1 MLFNSVDFLV
11 FFAFV
16 ITISVIIKNKNFSY
30 VFLVAVSY
38 FFFYFSN
45 NFLISLL
52 VFSTVLD
59 FYIAK
64 AIWSTDDK
72 SKKKKLLLI
81 SIIGNLGLLGF
92 FKYADFGISQFNDLF
107 KLIGLNDV
115 PLLEIALPV
124 GISFYTFQTLGYT
137 IDVYRGQL
145 SPAKS
150 FKEFALFVAFFP
162 QLVAGPILR
171 ASNFLPQIREKFSQ
185 MDAKNYLQQILI
197 QRTNLKIGLTLMSF
211 GFFKK
216 MFFADNIAPFVDE
229 IFLNPIGLDSFVI
242 ILGTIGFGIQLYCD
256 FSGYS
261 DIAIG
266 AALILGFKVP
276 QNFNFPFFATS
287 PAEFWRRWHISLST
301 WVRDY
306 VFLPM
311 VVSNKKSRLRIFSSL
326 FTTLFLIGIWHGA
339 GWNFVIFGII
349 HGLYVGIEA
358 SIRSIFPSL
367 RNNSFLKSKL
377 GKIISILIT
386 QYLIFLSFLAFRV
399 HDLEHLSYSIQ
410 KLIFIDLD
418 VNEISGFILEHKFP
432 LFLMMLF
439 LIIHYISFRN
449 PSMLNKISNLKPT
462 YWIIFLTIIFTS
474 IIFFYDANP
483 RDFIYFRF

>member
-38 FFFYFSN
+38 IFFYFSN

-185 MDAKNYLQQILI
+185 LDAKNYLQQILI

-306 VFLPM
+306 VFFPM
-311 VVSNKKSRLRIFSSL
+311 VINNKKSRLRIFSSL
-326 FTTLFLIGIWHGA
+326 FTTMFLIGIWHGA

-358 SIRSIFPSL
+358 SIRSMFPSL
-367 RNNSFLKSKL
+367 RNNSFLKSRL
-377 GKIISILIT
+377 GKIISILTT

-418 VNEISGFILEHKFP
+418 VNEISGFILEHKLP
-432 LFLMMLF
+432 LFLMVLF

-449 PSMLNKISNLKPT
+449 PSMLNKISNLKPA

>member
-1 MLFNSVDFLV
+1 LLFNSIDFLV

-16 ITISVIIKNKNFSY
+16 ITVSVIIKNRNFSY

-52 VFSTVLD
+52 IFSTILD
-59 FYIAK
+59 FYVAK
-64 AIWSTDDK
+64 EIWSTDSK

-107 KLIGLNDV
+107 KLIGLNEI
-115 PLLEIALPV
+115 PLLEIVLPV

-145 SPAKS
+145 APAKS

-162 QLVAGPILR
+162 QLIAGPILR
-171 ASNFLPQIREKFSQ
+171 ASNFLPQIREKFSHL
-185 MDAKNYLQQILI
+185 DAKNYLKQILI

-229 IFLNPIGLDSFVI
+229 IFLNPIGLDSFAI

-287 PAEFWRRWHISLST
+287 PSEFWRRWHISLST

-311 VVSNKKSRLRIFSSL
+311 VINHKKSKLRIFSSI

-349 HGLYVGIEA
+349 HGLYVGIETA
-358 SIRSIFPSL
+358 IRSIFPSL
-367 RNNSFLKSKL
+367 RNNSFLKSRL
-377 GKIISILIT
+377 GKIISILAT

-410 KLIFIDLD
+410 KLIFIDLEI
-418 VNEISGFILEHKFP
+418 NEISSFVITHKLP

-439 LIIHYISFRN
+439 VIIHFISFRN
-449 PSMLNKISNLKPT
+449 PKMLDKISNLKST
-462 YWIIFLTIIFTS
+462 HWIIFLIIIFTS

>member
-38 FFFYFSN
+38 IFFYFSN

-52 VFSTVLD
+52 IFSTMLD
-59 FYIAK
+59 YYIAK
-64 AIWSTDDK
+64 EIWSTNSK
-72 SKKKKLLLI
+72 SKKKRLLLI
-81 SIIGNLGLLGF
+81 SIIGNLGLLGL

-185 MDAKNYLQQILI
+185 LDAKNYLQQILI

-229 IFLNPIGLDSFVI
+229 IFLNPIGLDSFAI

-306 VFLPM
+306 VFFPM
-311 VVSNKKSRLRIFSSL
+311 VINNKKSRLRIFSSL
-326 FTTLFLIGIWHGA
+326 FTTMFLIGIWHGA

-358 SIRSIFPSL
+358 SIRSMFPSL
-367 RNNSFLKSKL
+367 RNNSFLKSRL
-377 GKIISILIT
+377 GKIISILTT

-410 KLIFIDLD
+410 KLIFIDLEI
-418 VNEISGFILEHKFP
+418 NEISSFILEHKFP

-449 PSMLNKISNLKPT
+449 PSMLNKISNLKPA
-462 YWIIFLTIIFTS
+462 YWIIFLIIIFTS

>member
-38 FFFYFSN
+38 IFFYFSN

-185 MDAKNYLQQILI
+185 LDAKNYLQQILI

-229 IFLNPIGLDSFVI
+229 IFLNPIGLDSFAI

-306 VFLPM
+306 VFFPM
-311 VVSNKKSRLRIFSSL
+311 VINNKKSRLRIFSSL
-326 FTTLFLIGIWHGA
+326 FTTMFLIGIWHGA

-358 SIRSIFPSL
+358 SIRSMFPSL
-367 RNNSFLKSKL
+367 RNNSFLKSRL
-377 GKIISILIT
+377 GKIISILTT

-410 KLIFIDLD
+410 KLIFIDLEI
-418 VNEISGFILEHKFP
+418 NEISSFILEHKFP

-439 LIIHYISFRN
+439 VIIHFISFRN
-449 PSMLNKISNLKPT
+449 PKMLDKISNLKLT
-462 YWIIFLTIIFTS
+462 HWIIFLIIIFTS
-474 IIFFYDANP
+474 IIFLYDANP

>member
-1 MLFNSVDFLV
+1 LLFNSVDFLV

-30 VFLVAVSY
+30 IFLVAVSY

-185 MDAKNYLQQILI
+185 LDAKNYLQQILI

-229 IFLNPIGLDSFVI
+229 IFLNPIGLDSFAI

-306 VFLPM
+306 VFFPM
-311 VVSNKKSRLRIFSSL
+311 VINNKKSRLRIFSSL
-326 FTTLFLIGIWHGA
+326 FTTMFLIGIWHGA

-358 SIRSIFPSL
+358 SIRSVFPSL
-367 RNNSFLKSKL
+367 RNNSFLKSRL
-377 GKIISILIT
+377 GKIISILTT

-418 VNEISGFILEHKFP
+418 VNEISGFILEHKLP
-432 LFLMMLF
+432 LFLMVLF

-449 PSMLNKISNLKPT
+449 PSMLNKISNLKPA

>member
-107 KLIGLNDV
+107 KLIGLNEV

-185 MDAKNYLQQILI
+185 LDAKNYLQQILI

-229 IFLNPIGLDSFVI
+229 IFLNPIGLDSFAI

-311 VVSNKKSRLRIFSSL
+311 VINNKKSRLRIFFSL

-358 SIRSIFPSL
+358 SIRSMFPSL
-367 RNNSFLKSKL
+367 RNNSFLKSRL
-377 GKIISILIT
+377 GKIISILMT

>member
-30 VFLVAVSY
+30 VFLVAASY

-92 FKYADFGISQFNDLF
+92 FKYANFGISQFNDLF

-171 ASNFLPQIREKFSQ
+171 ASNFLPQIREKFSRL
-185 MDAKNYLQQILI
+185 DAKNYLQQILI

-229 IFLNPIGLDSFVI
+229 IFLNPIGLDSFAI

-301 WVRDY
+301 WVKDY

-311 VVSNKKSRLRIFSSL
+311 VINNKKSRLRIFFSL

-358 SIRSIFPSL
+358 SIRSMFPSL
-367 RNNSFLKSKL
+367 RNNSFLKSRL
-377 GKIISILIT
+377 GKIISILMT

-399 HDLEHLSYSIQ
+399 HDLDHLSYSIQ

-418 VNEISGFILEHKFP
+418 VNEISGFILEHKLP

-449 PSMLNKISNLKPT
+449 PNILNKISNLKPT

>member
-11 FFAFV
+11 FFALV
-16 ITISVIIKNKNFSY
+16 ITISVIIKNKNFSHI
-30 VFLVAVSY
+30 FLVVASY

-52 VFSTVLD
+52 IFSTMLD
-59 FYIAK
+59 YYIAK
-64 AIWSTDDK
+64 EIWSTNSK
-72 SKKKKLLLI
+72 SKKKRLLLI
-81 SIIGNLGLLGF
+81 SIIGNLGLLGL
-92 FKYADFGISQFNDLF
+92 FKYADFGISQFNELF
-107 KLIGLNDV
+107 KLIGLNEI
-115 PLLEIALPV
+115 PLLEIILPV

-145 SPAKS
+145 APAKS

-171 ASNFLPQIREKFSQ
+171 ASNFLPQIREKFSHL
-185 MDAKNYLQQILI
+185 DTKNYLKQILI
-197 QRTNLKIGLTLMSF
+197 QRTNLKVGLTLMSF

-229 IFLNPIGLDSFVI
+229 IFLNPVGLDSFVI
-242 ILGTIGFGIQLYCD
+242 LLGTIGFGIQVYCD

-287 PAEFWRRWHISLST
+287 PTEFWRRWHISLST

-306 VFLPM
+306 VFYPM
-311 VVSNKKSRLRIFSSL
+311 LNFKSSKLRLFVSVFA
-326 FTTLFLIGIWHGA
+326 TLFLIGIWHGA
-339 GWNFVIFGII
+339 GWNFVIFGIV
-349 HGLYVGIEA
+349 HGLYVGIETA
-358 SIRSIFPSL
+358 IRSIFPSL
-367 RNNSFLKSKL
+367 QNNSFLKSRF
-377 GKIISILIT
+377 GKIISILST
-386 QYLIFLSFLAFRV
+386 QYLILIGFLIFRV
-399 HDLEHLSYSIQ
+399 HNLEHLSYSVQ
-410 KLIFIDLD
+410 KLIFIDL
-418 VNEISGFILEHKFP
+418 EINGVSSFILEHKFP

-439 LIIHYISFRN
+439 VIIHFISFRN
-449 PSMLNKISNLKPT
+449 PKMLDKISNLRLT
-462 YWIIFLTIIFTS
+462 YWVIFLIIVFTS
-474 IIFFYDANP
+474 IIFFSDTNP
-483 RDFIYFRF
+483 RDFVYFRF

>member
-1 MLFNSVDFLV
+1 LLFNTIDFLV

-52 VFSTVLD
+52 VFSTILD

-107 KLIGLNDV
+107 QLIGLNEV

-185 MDAKNYLQQILI
+185 FDAKNYLQQILI

-229 IFLNPIGLDSFVI
+229 IFMNPIGLDSFAI

-301 WVRDY
+301 WVKDY

-311 VVSNKKSRLRIFSSL
+311 VINNKKSRLRIFSSL

-358 SIRSIFPSL
+358 SIRSMFPSL
-367 RNNSFLKSKL
+367 RNNSFLKSRL
-377 GKIISILIT
+377 GKIISILMT

-418 VNEISGFILEHKFP
+418 VNEISGFILEHKLP

-449 PSMLNKISNLKPT
+449 PNMLNKISNLKPT

>member
-1 MLFNSVDFLV
+1 LLFNSIDFLV

-30 VFLVAVSY
+30 VFLVAASY
-38 FFFYFSN
+38 LFFYFSN

-52 VFSTVLD
+52 IFSTVLD
-59 FYIAK
+59 FYLAK
-64 AIWSTDDK
+64 EIWSTNSK
-72 SKKKKLLLI
+72 SKKKRLLLI

-107 KLIGLNDV
+107 KLIGLNEI
-115 PLLEIALPV
+115 PLFEIALPV

-145 SPAKS
+145 SPSKS

-185 MDAKNYLQQILI
+185 LDTKNYLKQILI
-197 QRTNLKIGLTLMSF
+197 QRSNLKIGLTLMSF

-229 IFLNPIGLDSFVI
+229 IFLNPIGLDSFAI

-276 QNFNFPFFATS
+276 LNFNKPYFATS
-287 PAEFWRRWHISLST
+287 PSDFWRRWHISLST
-301 WVRDY
+301 WLRDY
-306 VFLPM
+306 LYIPLGGNRKSLGRTYTNLITVMFLGG
-311 VVSNKKSRLRIFSSL
+311 L
-326 FTTLFLIGIWHGA
+326 WHGA
-339 GWNFVIFGII
+339 SWNFVIWGLLHGGYLAIHKVITDKFPGIKI
-349 HGLYVGIEA
+349 HPFF
-358 SIRSIFPSL
+358 RT
-367 RNNSFLKSKL
+367 KT
-377 GKIISILIT
+377 GKIVSILVT
-386 QYLIFLSFLAFRV
+386 QYFVFLAWIPFRIT
-399 HDLEHLSYSIQ
+399 DLNHMFYVMEKYVI
-410 KLIFIDLD
+410 LD
-418 VNEISGFILEHKFP
+418 FDISEA
-432 LFLMMLF
+432 
-439 LIIHYISFRN
+439 
-449 PSMLNKISNLKPT
+449 
-462 YWIIFLTIIFTS
+462 
-474 IIFFYDANP
+474 IIFFSSHKLPLALMLIFMILQ
-483 RDFIYFRF
+483 FISYKKPNLLEKASKLSSGT

>member
-38 FFFYFSN
+38 IFFYFSN

-145 SPAKS
+145 APAKS

-185 MDAKNYLQQILI
+185 LDTKNYLKQILI
-197 QRTNLKIGLTLMSF
+197 QRTNLKVGLTLMSF

-229 IFLNPIGLDSFVI
+229 IFLNPVGLDSFVI
-242 ILGTIGFGIQLYCD
+242 LLGTIGFGIQVYCD

-287 PAEFWRRWHISLST
+287 PTEFWRRWHISLST

-306 VFLPM
+306 VFYPM
-311 VVSNKKSRLRIFSSL
+311 LNFKSSKLRLFVSVFA
-326 FTTLFLIGIWHGA
+326 TLFLIGIWHGA
-339 GWNFVIFGII
+339 GWNFVIFGIV
-349 HGLYVGIEA
+349 HGLYVGIETA
-358 SIRSIFPSL
+358 IRSIFPSL
-367 RNNSFLKSKL
+367 QNNSFLKSRF
-377 GKIISILIT
+377 GKIISILST
-386 QYLIFLSFLAFRV
+386 QYLILIGFLIFRV
-399 HDLEHLSYSIQ
+399 HNLEHLSYSVQ
-410 KLIFIDLD
+410 KLIFIDL
-418 VNEISGFILEHKFP
+418 EINGVSSFILEHKFP

-439 LIIHYISFRN
+439 VIIHFISFRN
-449 PSMLNKISNLKPT
+449 PKMLDKISNLRLT
-462 YWIIFLTIIFTS
+462 YWVIFLIIVFTS
-474 IIFFYDANP
+474 IIFFSDTNP
-483 RDFIYFRF
+483 RDFVYFRF

>member
-1 MLFNSVDFLV
+1 
-11 FFAFV
+11 
-16 ITISVIIKNKNFSY
+16 
-30 VFLVAVSY
+30 
-38 FFFYFSN
+38 
-45 NFLISLL
+45 
-52 VFSTVLD
+52 
-59 FYIAK
+59 
-64 AIWSTDDK
+64 
-72 SKKKKLLLI
+72 
-81 SIIGNLGLLGF
+81 
-92 FKYADFGISQFNDLF
+92 
-107 KLIGLNDV
+107 
-115 PLLEIALPV
+115 
-124 GISFYTFQTLGYT
+124 
-137 IDVYRGQL
+137 
-145 SPAKS
+145 
-150 FKEFALFVAFFP
+150 
-162 QLVAGPILR
+162 
-171 ASNFLPQIREKFSQ
+171 
-185 MDAKNYLQQILI
+185 
-197 QRTNLKIGLTLMSF
+197 MSF

-229 IFLNPIGLDSFVI
+229 IFLNPIGLDSFAI

-287 PAEFWRRWHISLST
+287 PSEFWRRWHISLST

-311 VVSNKKSRLRIFSSL
+311 VINHKKSKLRIFSSI

-349 HGLYVGIEA
+349 HGLYVGIETA
-358 SIRSIFPSL
+358 IRSIFPSL
-367 RNNSFLKSKL
+367 RNNSFLKSRL
-377 GKIISILIT
+377 GKIISILAT

-410 KLIFIDLD
+410 KLIFIDLEI
-418 VNEISGFILEHKFP
+418 NEISSFVITHKLP

-439 LIIHYISFRN
+439 LIIHFISFRN
-449 PSMLNKISNLKPT
+449 PKTLDKISNLKST
-462 YWIIFLTIIFTS
+462 HWIIFLIIIFTS

>member
-1 MLFNSVDFLV
+1 LLFNSIDFLV

-30 VFLVAVSY
+30 IFLVAVSY

-185 MDAKNYLQQILI
+185 LDAKNYLQQILI

-229 IFLNPIGLDSFVI
+229 IFLNPIGLDSFAI

-306 VFLPM
+306 VFFPM
-311 VVSNKKSRLRIFSSL
+311 VINNKKSRLRIFSSL
-326 FTTLFLIGIWHGA
+326 FTTMFLIGIWHGA

-358 SIRSIFPSL
+358 SIRSVFPSL
-367 RNNSFLKSKL
+367 RNNSFLKSRL
-377 GKIISILIT
+377 GKIISILTT

-418 VNEISGFILEHKFP
+418 VNEISGFILEHKLP
-432 LFLMMLF
+432 LFLMVLF

-449 PSMLNKISNLKPT
+449 PSMLNKISNLKPA

>member
-185 MDAKNYLQQILI
+185 LDAKNYLQQILI

-229 IFLNPIGLDSFVI
+229 IFLNPIGLDSFAI

-306 VFLPM
+306 VFFPM
-311 VVSNKKSRLRIFSSL
+311 VINNKKSRLRIFSSL
-326 FTTLFLIGIWHGA
+326 FTTMFLIGIWHGA

-358 SIRSIFPSL
+358 SIRSMFPSL
-367 RNNSFLKSKL
+367 RNNSFLKSRL
-377 GKIISILIT
+377 GKIISILTT

-418 VNEISGFILEHKFP
+418 VNEISGFILEHKLP
-432 LFLMMLF
+432 LFLMVLF

-449 PSMLNKISNLKPT
+449 PSMLNKISNLKPA

>member
-72 SKKKKLLLI
+72 SKKKKLLII

-107 KLIGLNDV
+107 KLIGLNEV

-185 MDAKNYLQQILI
+185 LDAKNYLQQILI

-229 IFLNPIGLDSFVI
+229 IFLNPIGLDSFAI

-306 VFLPM
+306 VFFPM
-311 VVSNKKSRLRIFSSL
+311 VINNKKSRLRIFSSL
-326 FTTLFLIGIWHGA
+326 FTTMFLIGIWHGA

-358 SIRSIFPSL
+358 SIRSMFPSL
-367 RNNSFLKSKL
+367 RNNSFLKSRL
-377 GKIISILIT
+377 GKIISILTT

-418 VNEISGFILEHKFP
+418 VNEISGFILEHKLP
-432 LFLMMLF
+432 LFLMVLF

-449 PSMLNKISNLKPT
+449 PSMLNKISNLKPA

>member
-30 VFLVAVSY
+30 IFLVAVSY
-38 FFFYFSN
+38 IFFYFSN

-185 MDAKNYLQQILI
+185 LDAKNYLQQILI

-229 IFLNPIGLDSFVI
+229 IFLNPIGLDSFAI

-306 VFLPM
+306 VFFPM
-311 VVSNKKSRLRIFSSL
+311 VINNKKSRLRIFSSL
-326 FTTLFLIGIWHGA
+326 FTTMFLIGIWHGA

-358 SIRSIFPSL
+358 SIRSVFPSL
-367 RNNSFLKSKL
+367 RNNSFLKSRL
-377 GKIISILIT
+377 GKIISILTT

-410 KLIFIDLD
+410 KLIFIDLEI
-418 VNEISGFILEHKFP
+418 NEISSFVITHKLP

-439 LIIHYISFRN
+439 LIIHFISFRN
-449 PSMLNKISNLKPT
+449 PKTLDKISNLKLT
-462 YWIIFLTIIFTS
+462 HWIIFLIIIFTS

>member
-1 MLFNSVDFLV
+1 LLFNSIDFLV

-38 FFFYFSN
+38 IFFYFSN

-171 ASNFLPQIREKFSQ
+171 ASNFLPQIREKFSRL
-185 MDAKNYLQQILI
+185 DAKNYLQQILI

-229 IFLNPIGLDSFVI
+229 IFLNPIGLDSFAI

-306 VFLPM
+306 VFFPM
-311 VVSNKKSRLRIFSSL
+311 VINNKKSRLRIFSSL
-326 FTTLFLIGIWHGA
+326 FTTMFLIGIWHGA

-358 SIRSIFPSL
+358 SIRSMFPSL
-367 RNNSFLKSKL
+367 RNNSFLKSRL
-377 GKIISILIT
+377 GKIISILTT

-418 VNEISGFILEHKFP
+418 VNEISGFILEHKLP
-432 LFLMMLF
+432 LFLMVLF

-449 PSMLNKISNLKPT
+449 PSMLNKISNLKPA

>member
-1 MLFNSVDFLV
+1 LLFNSVDFLV

-72 SKKKKLLLI
+72 SKKKKLLII

-311 VVSNKKSRLRIFSSL
+311 VINNKKSRLRIFSSL

-358 SIRSIFPSL
+358 SIRSMFPSL
-367 RNNSFLKSKL
+367 RNNSFLKSRL
-377 GKIISILIT
+377 GKIISILMT

-418 VNEISGFILEHKFP
+418 ANEISGFILEHKLP

-449 PSMLNKISNLKPT
+449 PSILNKISNLKPT

>member
-16 ITISVIIKNKNFSY
+16 ITITVIIKNKNFSY

-38 FFFYFSN
+38 IFFYFSN

-185 MDAKNYLQQILI
+185 LDAKNYLQQILI

-229 IFLNPIGLDSFVI
+229 IFLNPIGLDSFAI

-306 VFLPM
+306 VFFPM
-311 VVSNKKSRLRIFSSL
+311 VINNKKSRLRIFSSL
-326 FTTLFLIGIWHGA
+326 FTTMFLIGIWHGA

-358 SIRSIFPSL
+358 SIRSMFPSL
-367 RNNSFLKSKL
+367 RNNSFLKSRL
-377 GKIISILIT
+377 GKIISILTT

-410 KLIFIDLD
+410 KLIFIDLEI
-418 VNEISGFILEHKFP
+418 NEISSFILEHKFP

-449 PSMLNKISNLKPT
+449 PKTLDKISNLKLT
-462 YWIIFLTIIFTS
+462 HWIIFLIIIFTS

>member
-11 FFAFV
+11 FFALV
-16 ITISVIIKNKNFSY
+16 ITISVIIKNKNFSHI
-30 VFLVAVSY
+30 FLVVASY
-38 FFFYFSN
+38 AFFYFSN

-52 VFSTVLD
+52 IFSTMLD
-59 FYIAK
+59 YYVAK
-64 AIWSTDDK
+64 EIWSTNSK
-72 SKKKKLLLI
+72 SKKKRLLLI
-81 SIIGNLGLLGF
+81 SIIGNLGLLGL
-92 FKYADFGISQFNDLF
+92 FKYADFGISQFNELF
-107 KLIGLNDV
+107 KLIGLNEI
-115 PLLEIALPV
+115 PLLEIVLPV

-145 SPAKS
+145 APSKS

-185 MDAKNYLQQILI
+185 LDTKNYLKQILI
-197 QRTNLKIGLTLMSF
+197 QRTNLKVGLTLMSF

-229 IFLNPIGLDSFVI
+229 IFLNPVGLDSFAI
-242 ILGTIGFGIQLYCD
+242 LLGTIGFGIQVYCD

-287 PAEFWRRWHISLST
+287 PTEFWRRWHISLST

-306 VFLPM
+306 VFYPM
-311 VVSNKKSRLRIFSSL
+311 LNFKSSKLRLFVSVFA
-326 FTTLFLIGIWHGA
+326 TLFLIGIWHGA
-339 GWNFVIFGII
+339 GWNFVIFGIV
-349 HGLYVGIEA
+349 HGLYVGIETA
-358 SIRSIFPSL
+358 IRSIFPSL
-367 RNNSFLKSKL
+367 QNNSFLKSRF
-377 GKIISILIT
+377 GKIISILST
-386 QYLIFLSFLAFRV
+386 QYLILIGFLIFRV
-399 HDLEHLSYSIQ
+399 HNLEHLSYSVQ
-410 KLIFIDLD
+410 KLIFIDL
-418 VNEISGFILEHKFP
+418 EINGVSSFILEHKFP

-439 LIIHYISFRN
+439 VIIHFISFRN
-449 PSMLNKISNLKPT
+449 PKMLDKISNLRLT
-462 YWIIFLTIIFTS
+462 YWVIFLIIVFTS
-474 IIFFYDANP
+474 IIFFSDTNP
-483 RDFIYFRF
+483 RDFVYFRF

>member
-11 FFAFV
+11 FFALV
-16 ITISVIIKNKNFSY
+16 ITISVIIKNKNFSHI
-30 VFLVAVSY
+30 FLVVASY
-38 FFFYFSN
+38 VFFYFSN

-52 VFSTVLD
+52 IFSTMLD
-59 FYIAK
+59 YYIAK
-64 AIWSTDDK
+64 EIWSTNSK
-72 SKKKKLLLI
+72 SKKKRLLLI
-81 SIIGNLGLLGF
+81 SIIGNLGLLGL
-92 FKYADFGISQFNDLF
+92 FKYADFGISQFNELF
-107 KLIGLNDV
+107 KLIGLNEI
-115 PLLEIALPV
+115 PLLEIVLPV

-185 MDAKNYLQQILI
+185 LDAKNYLQQILI

-229 IFLNPIGLDSFVI
+229 IFLNPVGLDSFVI
-242 ILGTIGFGIQLYCD
+242 LLGTIGFGIQVYCD

-287 PAEFWRRWHISLST
+287 PTEFWRRWHISLST

-306 VFLPM
+306 VFYPM
-311 VVSNKKSRLRIFSSL
+311 LNFKSSKLRLFVSVFA
-326 FTTLFLIGIWHGA
+326 TLFLIGIWHGA
-339 GWNFVIFGII
+339 GWNFVIFGIV
-349 HGLYVGIEA
+349 HGLYVGIETA
-358 SIRSIFPSL
+358 IRSIFPSL
-367 RNNSFLKSKL
+367 QNNSFLKSRF
-377 GKIISILIT
+377 GKIISILST
-386 QYLIFLSFLAFRV
+386 QYLILIGFLIFRV
-399 HDLEHLSYSIQ
+399 HNLEHLSYSVQ
-410 KLIFIDLD
+410 KLIFIDL
-418 VNEISGFILEHKFP
+418 EINGVSSFILEHKFP

-439 LIIHYISFRN
+439 VIIHFISFRN
-449 PSMLNKISNLKPT
+449 PKMLDKISNLRLT
-462 YWIIFLTIIFTS
+462 YWVIFLIIVFTS
-474 IIFFYDANP
+474 IIFFSDTNP
-483 RDFIYFRF
+483 RDFVYFRF

>member
-52 VFSTVLD
+52 VFSTILD

-107 KLIGLNDV
+107 QLIGLNDV

-171 ASNFLPQIREKFSQ
+171 ASNFLPQIREKFSRLN
-185 MDAKNYLQQILI
+185 AKNYLQQILI

-229 IFLNPIGLDSFVI
+229 IFLNPIGLDSFAI

-311 VVSNKKSRLRIFSSL
+311 VINNKKSRLRIFFSL

-358 SIRSIFPSL
+358 SIRSMFPSL
-367 RNNSFLKSKL
+367 RNNSFLKSRL
-377 GKIISILIT
+377 GKIISILMT

-418 VNEISGFILEHKFP
+418 VNEISGFILEHKLP

>member
-16 ITISVIIKNKNFSY
+16 ITISVILKNKNFSY

-38 FFFYFSN
+38 IFFYFSN

-145 SPAKS
+145 APAKS

-185 MDAKNYLQQILI
+185 LDTKNYLKQILI
-197 QRTNLKIGLTLMSF
+197 QRTNLKVGLTLMSF

-229 IFLNPIGLDSFVI
+229 IFLNPVGLDSFVI
-242 ILGTIGFGIQLYCD
+242 LLGTIGFGIQVYCD

-287 PAEFWRRWHISLST
+287 PTEFWRRWHISLST

-306 VFLPM
+306 VFYPM
-311 VVSNKKSRLRIFSSL
+311 LNFKSSKLRLFVSVFA
-326 FTTLFLIGIWHGA
+326 TLFLIGIWHGA
-339 GWNFVIFGII
+339 GWNFVIFGIV
-349 HGLYVGIEA
+349 HGLYVGIETA
-358 SIRSIFPSL
+358 IRSIFPSL
-367 RNNSFLKSKL
+367 QNNSFLKSRF
-377 GKIISILIT
+377 GKIISILST
-386 QYLIFLSFLAFRV
+386 QYLILIGFLIFRV
-399 HDLEHLSYSIQ
+399 HNLEHLSYSVQ
-410 KLIFIDLD
+410 KLIFIDL
-418 VNEISGFILEHKFP
+418 EINGVSSFILEHKFP

-439 LIIHYISFRN
+439 VIIHFISFRN
-449 PSMLNKISNLKPT
+449 PKMLDKISNLRLT
-462 YWIIFLTIIFTS
+462 YWVIFLIIVFTS
-474 IIFFYDANP
+474 IIFFSDTNP
-483 RDFIYFRF
+483 RDFVYFRF

>member
-38 FFFYFSN
+38 IFFYFSN

-171 ASNFLPQIREKFSQ
+171 ASNFLPQIREKFSHL
-185 MDAKNYLQQILI
+185 DTKNYLKQILI
-197 QRTNLKIGLTLMSF
+197 QRTNLKVGLTLMSF

-229 IFLNPIGLDSFVI
+229 IFLNPVGLDSFVI
-242 ILGTIGFGIQLYCD
+242 LLGTIGFGIQVYCD

-306 VFLPM
+306 VFFPM
-311 VVSNKKSRLRIFSSL
+311 VINNKKSRLRIFSSL
-326 FTTLFLIGIWHGA
+326 FTTMFLIGIWHGA

-358 SIRSIFPSL
+358 SIRSMFPSL
-367 RNNSFLKSKL
+367 RNNSFLKSRL
-377 GKIISILIT
+377 GKIISILTT

-410 KLIFIDLD
+410 KLIFIDL
-418 VNEISGFILEHKFP
+418 EINGVSSFILEHKFP

-439 LIIHYISFRN
+439 VIIHFISFRN
-449 PSMLNKISNLKPT
+449 PKMLDKISNLRLT
-462 YWIIFLTIIFTS
+462 YWVIFLIIVFTS

>member
-11 FFAFV
+11 FFALV
-16 ITISVIIKNKNFSY
+16 ITISVIIKNKNFSHI
-30 VFLVAVSY
+30 FLVVASY
-38 FFFYFSN
+38 VFFYFSN

-52 VFSTVLD
+52 IFSTMLD
-59 FYIAK
+59 YYIAK
-64 AIWSTDDK
+64 EIWSTNSK
-72 SKKKKLLLI
+72 SKKKRLLLI

-92 FKYADFGISQFNDLF
+92 FKYADFGISQFNELF
-107 KLIGLNDV
+107 KLIGLNEI
-115 PLLEIALPV
+115 PLLEIVLPV

-185 MDAKNYLQQILI
+185 LDAKNYLQQILI

-229 IFLNPIGLDSFVI
+229 IFLNPVGLDSFVI
-242 ILGTIGFGIQLYCD
+242 LLGTIGFGIQVYCD

-287 PAEFWRRWHISLST
+287 PTEFWRRWHISLST

-306 VFLPM
+306 VFYPM
-311 VVSNKKSRLRIFSSL
+311 LNFKSSKLRLFVSVFA
-326 FTTLFLIGIWHGA
+326 TLFLIGIWHGA
-339 GWNFVIFGII
+339 GWNFVIFGIV
-349 HGLYVGIEA
+349 HGLYVGIETA
-358 SIRSIFPSL
+358 IRSIFPSL
-367 RNNSFLKSKL
+367 QNNSFLKSRF
-377 GKIISILIT
+377 GKIISILST
-386 QYLIFLSFLAFRV
+386 QYLILIGFLIFRV
-399 HDLEHLSYSIQ
+399 HNLEHLSYSVQ
-410 KLIFIDLD
+410 KLIFIDL
-418 VNEISGFILEHKFP
+418 EINGVSSFILEHKFP

-439 LIIHYISFRN
+439 VIIHFISFRN
-449 PSMLNKISNLKPT
+449 PKMLDKISNLRLT
-462 YWIIFLTIIFTS
+462 YWVIFLIIVFTS
-474 IIFFYDANP
+474 IIFFSDTNP
-483 RDFIYFRF
+483 RDFVYFRF